1 MDPTQRSS
9 GPLLGSLFPLSSL
22 SSLHFLYM
30 CRVAMDCGCMV
41 ANIYADRA
49 SADIAQLLRRFE
61 NLIALAPVSFRQ
73 LFFLFEFESYPGN
86 SCLRT

>member
-1 MDPTQRSS
+1 
-9 GPLLGSLFPLSSL
+9 
-22 SSLHFLYM
+22 
-30 CRVAMDCGCMV
+30 MDCGCMV